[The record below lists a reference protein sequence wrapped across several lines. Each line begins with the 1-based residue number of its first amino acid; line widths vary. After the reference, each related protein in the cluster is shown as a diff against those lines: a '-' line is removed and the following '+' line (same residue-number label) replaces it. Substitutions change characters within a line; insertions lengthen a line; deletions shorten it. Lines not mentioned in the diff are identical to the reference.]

1 MKSLGA
7 HKTRVT
13 RDEATRMLHGSWRG
27 LRRRRLVAV
36 TELLLPY
43 HLFAV
48 TLPGRGKTFLAID
61 ALEGRLD
68 LHSFERV
75 PVIGREA
82 TPAKGE
88 LVSARLSADLARERI
103 VDQALRRIFLDG
115 FFKQHR
121 GTIKTEHVG
130 LLYLPYWVGI
140 FEKDGSVKLEVI
152 DAYRARF
159 EGEKMR
165 HAVATILSS
174 RLAPPSQAI
183 GA

>member
-1 MKSLGA
+1 
-7 HKTRVT
+7 
-13 RDEATRMLHGSWRG
+13 MLDRSWRG
-27 LRRRRLVAV
+27 LRRGRLAAV

-61 ALEGRLD
+61 ALDGRLD

-75 PVIGREA
+75 PVPGREA
-82 TPAKGE
+82 TLAVGDF
-88 LVSARLSADLARERI
+88 VSATLSADLARERL
-103 VDQALRRIFLDG
+103 VDQMLRRIFLDG

-121 GTIKTEHVG
+121 GSIETEYLG

-140 FEKDGSVKLEVI
+140 FERHGNVKLEVI

-165 HAVATILSS
+165 QVVATILSS
-174 RLAPPSQAI
+174 RDTASPSHFA
-183 GA
+183 ACAS